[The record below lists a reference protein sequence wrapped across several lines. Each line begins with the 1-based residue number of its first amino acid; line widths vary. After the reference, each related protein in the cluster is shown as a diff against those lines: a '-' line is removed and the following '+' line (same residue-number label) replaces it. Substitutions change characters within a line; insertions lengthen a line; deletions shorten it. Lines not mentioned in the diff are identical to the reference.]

1 MCSCICDKVGALLSC
16 HSLCILQ
23 NMLNYGQPD
32 QNFWMFSVK
41 SWPSYGLRYVFFCFY
56 LFSVLPLGY
65 GLIQEE
71 VEFALR
77 SCCNRD
83 PSILYQS
90 SVRGE
95 SGLGARAAASSLLST
110 RGVLKSLEGVWGSVS
125 VQVGGSGGGWI
136 AVVNESRCQV
146 FHEHDDNAHG
156 AQKKLKKEGGGDMME
171 HKREKENGEI

>member
-1 MCSCICDKVGALLSC
+1 
-16 HSLCILQ
+16 
-23 NMLNYGQPD
+23 MLVHGKPD
-32 QNFWMFSVK
+32 Q
-41 SWPSYGLRYVFFCFY
+41 
-56 LFSVLPLGY
+56 LFTGAFQLDYRLLAFVSVLPLVY

-110 RGVLKSLEGVWGSVS
+110 GVIESLEGV
-125 VQVGGSGGGWI
+125 
-136 AVVNESRCQV
+136 
-146 FHEHDDNAHG
+146 
-156 AQKKLKKEGGGDMME
+156 
-171 HKREKENGEI
+171 

>member
-1 MCSCICDKVGALLSC
+1 MPHHERAKSDFLRALCHHLTTGSC
-16 HSLCILQ
+16 
-23 NMLNYGQPD
+23 
-32 QNFWMFSVK
+32 NFFEIS
-41 SWPSYGLRYVFFCFY
+41 
-56 LFSVLPLGY
+56 SVLPLAY

-110 RGVLKSLEGVWGSVS
+110 
-125 VQVGGSGGGWI
+125 GG
-136 AVVNESRCQV
+136 C
-146 FHEHDDNAHG
+146 
-156 AQKKLKKEGGGDMME
+156 
-171 HKREKENGEI
+171 

>member
-1 MCSCICDKVGALLSC
+1 MLC
-16 HSLCILQ
+16 H
-23 NMLNYGQPD
+23 GEPD
-32 QNFWMFSVK
+32 QNFCVLWSKVD
-41 SWPSYGLRYVFFCFY
+41 YGLLYFE
-56 LFSVLPLGY
+56 LLSVLPLVY

-110 RGVLKSLEGVWGSVS
+110 GGFESLEGV
-125 VQVGGSGGGWI
+125 
-136 AVVNESRCQV
+136 
-146 FHEHDDNAHG
+146 
-156 AQKKLKKEGGGDMME
+156 
-171 HKREKENGEI
+171 

>member
-1 MCSCICDKVGALLSC
+1 M
-16 HSLCILQ
+16 
-23 NMLNYGQPD
+23 
-32 QNFWMFSVK
+32 
-41 SWPSYGLRYVFFCFY
+41 
-56 LFSVLPLGY
+56 LPLVY

-110 RGVLKSLEGVWGSVS
+110 GGVKSLEGV
-125 VQVGGSGGGWI
+125 
-136 AVVNESRCQV
+136 
-146 FHEHDDNAHG
+146 
-156 AQKKLKKEGGGDMME
+156 
-171 HKREKENGEI
+171 